1 MSLYRRVYEINEMS
15 SLENIVDSSSHIKFK
30 RGDVF
35 VGDEE
40 VLQIDRDASI
50 RRIFEEFI
58 GNKLVAKVMGG
69 HSTFAMEHYE
79 IMEKYNQLVSS
90 AQPIDGEFQRRIND
104 FESAVGYR
112 MELAITNLSLQDHV
126 NIAVSIGGVAS
137 ALIITNTLMAN
148 KKALTRRNFLGYSA
162 GGLGLGVIVDRLAS
176 SQIQNQADPIKQ
188 VIVKS
193 QSQYLDTVYK
203 RVYVNKQHSKEYFP
217 GR

>member
-1 MSLYRRVYEINEMS
+1 MS